1 MKAAAWIDRV
11 KAVKGWE
18 SVFRV
23 AKLLGF
29 KGNTIS
35 MYRSHGGPMDE
46 NIALKVANSLAID
59 PAIVLVDQALERAK
73 TDTSR
78 SAWSAV
84 LERLGGVAVSILLL
98 AGIGGAGLGSSDARA
113 SGAMKSAA
121 LEDQHSIHRMK

>member
-11 KAVKGWE
+11 KAAKGVQ
-18 SVFRV
+18 SDYAV
-23 AKLLGF
+23 AKVLELSRA
-29 KGNTIS
+29 TIS
-35 MYRSHGGPMDE
+35 KYRSTTPTLDE
-46 NIALKVANSLAID
+46 ETALKVAYALSID
-59 PAIVLVDQALERAK
+59 PAIVLTDQAMERAK
-73 TDTSR
+73 NADAR

-121 LEDQHSIHRMK
+121 LEGQHSIHRMK